1 MGISCI
7 YTASHHVAMHRK
19 NVTQKRDQVLVFR
32 EERDAYTGTTT
43 CENVDHVIELQ
54 IIHHAASKIIDKH
67 PGLSA
72 CFAKV
77 VNDMDNLNVT
87 SRRINQSKKGP
98 FTAAINRLRKEE
110 NADCDELARKGRAKW
125 LVDAGI
131 WQNIERETVTSYEAI
146 ERKLEEQRMT
156 RAHAKALEEA
166 TECIRETLEKINIL
180 K

>member
-1 MGISCI
+1 
-7 YTASHHVAMHRK
+7 
-19 NVTQKRDQVLVFR
+19 
-32 EERDAYTGTTT
+32 
-43 CENVDHVIELQ
+43 VDHVIELQ
-54 IIHHAASKIIDKH
+54 SNHHAASKIIDKR

-98 FTAAINRLRKEE
+98 FTAAINRLRKKE

-156 RAHAKALEEA
+156 CAHARSLEEA